1 MFFDSVY
8 DLIRVSVVGVLA
20 YVGLVVLLRLS
31 GKRTLA
37 KMNAFDLVVTVALG
51 STLASILL
59 SADVSYAEGVLAL
72 ILLALLQLVASW
84 LSTRWRAARTVIKS
98 EPALLLRDGDLLM
111 EDLRRERVT
120 AGEVRQALRAQGY
133 GDQHDI
139 AAVVLETDGTFSVIP
154 RGSAGDRS
162 ALIDV
167 AGREDDTGATR
178 SADAP

>member
-8 DLIRVSVVGVLA
+8 DLIRVLVVGVLA

-59 SADVSYAEGVLAL
+59 NADVSYSEGALAFVV
-72 ILLALLQLVASW
+72 LALLQLAASW
-84 LSTRWRAARTVIKS
+84 LSTRWPAARAVIQS
-98 EPALLLRDGDLLM
+98 QPALLLRDGDLLAA
-111 EDLRRERVT
+111 ELRRERVT

-154 RGSAGDRS
+154 RSNAGDRS
-162 ALIDV
+162 TLIDV
-167 AGREDDTGATR
+167 TQHDENGEFPAKPRG
-178 SADAP
+178 